1 MSRKFVVEIEDKIY
15 EELQKAYQEV
25 KNLGAEPTFEEFV
38 SEILSQY
45 VNVKNQA
52 GNLFGKFSKAMLEN
66 FDPSQLDEMLSSFK
80 NMSDMFDNKTKKP
93 TTDESSSSDPKTQIS
108 NNATKK
114 KS

>member
-25 KNLGAEPTFEEFV
+25 KNLGVEPTFEEFM

-80 NMSDMFDNKTKKP
+80 NMSDMFDTKTKK
-93 TTDESSSSDPKTQIS
+93 TTTTNESNSDSKNQTS
-108 NNATKK
+108 NNVTKK

>member
-25 KNLGAEPTFEEFV
+25 KNLGVEPTFEEFV

-80 NMSDMFDNKTKKP
+80 NMSDMFDAKTKKT
-93 TTDESSSSDPKTQIS
+93 TTDESNSDNKTQTS
-108 NNATKK
+108 NSVTKK

>member
-93 TTDESSSSDPKTQIS
+93 TTDESSSSDTKTQTS

>member
-25 KNLGAEPTFEEFV
+25 KNLGVEPTFEEFV

-80 NMSDMFDNKTKKP
+80 NMSDMFDTKTKKT
-93 TTDESSSSDPKTQIS
+93 TTDESNSDNKTQTS
-108 NNATKK
+108 NNITKK